1 MIITILAAHDE
12 ASEYLQYF
20 LSGSTLSWKTTNNTN
35 TTNIR
40 RREKSRNDV
49 IITLRNNWIYILD
62 VRKLRISFR
71 NNVRSTVCVCVSV
84 FAHRSNLVK
93 PAPTF
98 LPSIL
103 SLKSDFWPQVYV
115 EDWVEWFKKFRDGGT
130 WSVNLKII
138 LKILSI

>member
-49 IITLRNNWIYILD
+49 IVTLRNNWIYILG

-71 NNVRSTVCVCVSV
+71 NNVRSTVCVCV
-84 FAHRSNLVK
+84 FAHRSNLVL

-115 EDWVEWFKKFRDGGT
+115 EDWVEWLKKFGDGGT

>member
-49 IITLRNNWIYILD
+49 IVTLRNNWIYILG

-71 NNVRSTVCVCVSV
+71 NNVRSTVCVCV
-84 FAHRSNLVK
+84 FAHRSNLVP
-93 PAPTF
+93 PAPTV

-103 SLKSDFWPQVYV
+103 SLKSDFWPQVYALWV
-115 EDWVEWFKKFRDGGT
+115 EDWVEFGDGGT